1 MKTLD
6 KSWEE
11 KSKKFDNSMSSISEA
26 IWMPKG
32 YMEGASDF
40 QEQAIEQLHKYRL
53 EMVKEVQYSSEL
65 NSITL
70 DCIQIIQ
77 NLKAE

>member
-1 MKTLD
+1 MNNLD

-11 KSKKFDNSMSSISEA
+11 KSKKFDNSLSSISEA

-32 YMEGASDF
+32 YMEGSSDF
-40 QEQAIEQLHKYRL
+40 QKKAIKEIENYRNGFI
-53 EMVKEVQYSSEL
+53 VNSVTYKRL
-65 NSITL
+65 NNVINL
-70 DCIQIIQ
+70 IK